1 MKRTSLLKT
10 MLLLFALIAGGS
22 SAWAQTTKTEGFEN
36 KATATNYQGTV
47 TITETESDCGIG
59 WEIYYGCVSTNDKIS
74 GSKSAQMRWYG
85 SSDHVGN
92 YPYIKTTTAIEG
104 LSNVSL
110 KARTSD
116 KNVKMDVCYSADGS
130 TWTVGTTHTFS
141 KTGTGESVSLD
152 IPSGNKYVKFGVS
165 STSTAPGSSKNYKLI
180 IDDVVFTYS
189 SSLVPA
195 SWSLTPASA
204 MVVEGQS
211 TTLQLTTNYD
221 GTLTFTSNDT
231 DVATVSYNSS
241 KGEIT
246 VEGIAAGSTTISVTG
261 AATSTYEAISKS
273 IDVTV
278 TYPEKESNAT
288 DVMGPLGYSYFGLT
302 PEGESTYVQPDVT
315 STDKTD
321 VNGVTISFAKAESS
335 NKPRYD
341 AAYTRFYNGNTLTV
355 TAPAGATLRKIVFT
369 EPATEK
375 SWSGSMTPNQGSYV
389 ESIKTWFATTD
400 DVTEVVL
407 TNDATKRIGGME
419 VYLMMNNAT
428 IAPAKE
434 YTTYVT
440 IAALD
445 FSGIEGLKAFVAT
458 TADDSGVTLEEPDG
472 AVPAGTPLVLK
483 KESGSSFSVPV
494 VESAEAPAAN
504 LLVAGPAT
512 LAGDGTEYILSDG
525 LFYKAKAGSLA
536 AGKAY
541 LKLTSALGRELV
553 INWGGETAIQSID
566 NGKLTKDNV
575 IYDLSGRRVEN
586 PTKGIFIIN
595 GKKVIIK

>member
-1 MKRTSLLKT
+1 MKKVSLLKT
-10 MLLLFALIAGGS
+10 MLLLFALIAGSS
-22 SAWAQTTKTEGFEN
+22 SAWAQTTKTEGFET
-36 KATATNYQGTV
+36 KAPSTTYNTTV
-47 TITETESDCGIG
+47 TVSTEESDCSIG
-59 WEIYYGCVSTNDKIS
+59 WTMYYGTVSTNDKIS
-74 GSKSAQMRWYG
+74 GVQSAQMRYYAG
-85 SSDHVGN
+85 MTGL
-92 YPYIKTTTAIEG
+92 PYTETTTAIDG
-104 LSNVSL
+104 LSNVSF
-110 KARTSD
+110 KARVSD
-116 KNVKMDVCYSADGS
+116 TNIKMDVSYSADGEN
-130 TWTVGTTHTFS
+130 WTVHATQGTALTFAA
-141 KTGTGESVSLD
+141 KNTAYDFSVD
-152 IPSGNKYVKFGVS
+152 IPSGNKYVKFAIS
-165 STSTAPGSSKNYKLI
+165 SSSSGQANKSKLI

-246 VEGIAAGSTTISVTG
+246 VDGIAAGSTTISVTG
-261 AATSTYEAISKS
+261 AATSTFEAISKS

-302 PEGESTYVQPDVT
+302 PEGSDTYVQPDVT

-321 VNGVTISFAKAESS
+321 SYGVAISFAGEDGTLTRFDK
-335 NKPRYD
+335 
-341 AAYTRFYNGNTLTV
+341 AYTRFYKKNTLTV

-375 SWSGSMTPNQGSYV
+375 SWSGSMTPDQGSYV

-440 IAALD
+440 ITALD

-458 TADDSGVTLEEPDG
+458 AADDSGVTLEEPDG

-483 KESGSSFSVPV
+483 KESGSSFTVPV

-525 LFYKAKAGSLA
+525 LFYKATAGDLA
-536 AGKAY
+536 TGKAY
-541 LKLTSALGRELV
+541 LKVTAELGRELV

-566 NGKLTKDNV
+566 NGQLTKDNV

-586 PTKGIFIIN
+586 PTKGIFIMN

>member
-1 MKRTSLLKT
+1 

-22 SAWAQTTKTEGFEN
+22 SAWADDI
-36 KATATNYQGTV
+36 A
-47 TITETESDCGIG
+47 SP
-59 WEIYYGCVSTNDKIS
+59 WS
-74 GSKSAQMRWYG
+74 
-85 SSDHVGN
+85 
-92 YPYIKTTTAIEG
+92 
-104 LSNVSL
+104 
-110 KARTSD
+110 
-116 KNVKMDVCYSADGS
+116 
-130 TWTVGTTHTFS
+130 HTFS
-141 KTGTGESVSLD
+141 TTEKTFTADGTETLSGVDWTLAVTWAGQSDYNKDSDKGMKIGSNSKVPNAMTLSTSGIPGTITKVAVTTCGRSKSECTVGVTVGGSNFVTTDAWGGSTLTEMTFNGSATGEIVITWTQGSSNRGAFYVSKIEVEFDNASTLETATWSVSPEAATIVL
-152 IPSGNKYVKFGVS
+152 
-165 STSTAPGSSKNYKLI
+165 
-180 IDDVVFTYS
+180 
-189 SSLVPA
+189 
-195 SWSLTPASA
+195 
-204 MVVEGQS
+204 GQS
-211 TTLQLTTNYD
+211 TTLQLATNYD
-221 GTLTFTSNDT
+221 GTLNFESNDESI
-231 DVATVSYNSS
+231 ATVSYNPD
-241 KGEIT
+241 KKEIT
-246 VEGIAAGSTTISVTG
+246 VNGIAVGTTTISVTG
-261 AATSTYEAISKS
+261 AATSTYYGINKI

-278 TYPEKESNAT
+278 DFAQLDNNAT

-302 PEGESTYVQPDVT
+302 PEGSDTYAQPDVT

-321 VNGVTISFAKAESS
+321 SYGVAISFAGEDGTL
-335 NKPRYD
+335 PRFD
-341 AAYTRFYNGNTLTV
+341 KAYTRFYKKNTLTV

-458 TADDSGVTLEEPDG
+458 AADDSGVTLEEPDG

-483 KESGSSFSVPV
+483 KESGSSFTVPV
-494 VESAEAPAAN
+494 VESAEAPAA
-504 LLVAGPAT
+504 AT

-525 LFYKAKAGSLA
+525 LFYQATDGDLA
-536 AGKAY
+536 TGRAY
-541 LKLTSALGRELV
+541 LKVTADLGRELV

-566 NGKLTKDNV
+566 NGQLTKDNV
-575 IYDLSGRRVEN
+575 IYDFSGRRVEN
-586 PTKGIFIIN
+586 PTKGIFIMN